1 MGFSVDLSML
11 VKGVKTV
18 SHIDLGWSEDEY
30 NNLLI
35 DCWTSMNKKSPLTP
49 TKYQYFDAVTGEIV
63 ESDTPI
69 SVTIQLQK
77 HNHS

>member
-1 MGFSVDLSML
+1 MPKEGFKTLTPADMGISQ
-11 VKGVKTV
+11 
-18 SHIDLGWSEDEY
+18 DEY
-30 NNLLI
+30 NNFLI
-35 DCWTSMNKKSPLTP
+35 DCWTSMNKKSPHNP
-49 TKYQYFDAVTGEIV
+49 TKYQYFDAITGEIV